1 MNRDHPVS
9 VIDIVQLSSFI
20 YHRVFIRL
28 MGWETLIIPTSQF
41 LSEETF
47 RRHSDFLKILAHC
60 ILRRYGWVV
69 ILCIRNGVS
78 NTEQK
83 KKRKGLRIHNTTF
96 LVIVI
101 GVLYFIISV
110 VHLLYMGYYVIIV
123 KTLSFIVVLVFVFY
137 KNGGKWFSLFK

>member
-1 MNRDHPVS
+1 M
-9 VIDIVQLSSFI
+9 
-20 YHRVFIRL
+20 
-28 MGWETLIIPTSQF
+28 
-41 LSEETF
+41 
-47 RRHSDFLKILAHC
+47 
-60 ILRRYGWVV
+60 V

-83 KKRKGLRIHNTTF
+83 KKRKGLRIHNTTC